1 MCRKVSE
8 INGDGCLP
16 LTREVDFLRSKKD
29 GGREKVKKL
38 LTVDLYTEKSV
49 FSATKYNHI

>member
-16 LTREVDFLRSKKD
+16 LTREVDFVRSKKD
-29 GGREKVKKL
+29 GGRETAKKL
-38 LTVDLYTEKSV
+38 LTIDL
-49 FSATKYNHI
+49 